1 MVPHHLEIARNA
13 RSQAPSPPVK
23 PWGWPSY
30 LGCRGR
36 WWCSCCGAVSLF
48 FPGGYRW
55 TQGWGVGRIPQG
67 LQGLSLVL
75 GCVSTLHRSLLGSPC
90 VSCPA
95 FFFFFFFETVSR
107 SVVQAGVR
115 WRHLHSL
122 QAPPPGFTAFSCLS
136 LLSRWDYRRLPP
148 HPANFCTFSRDRVS
162 PRWLGWSWTP
172 DLRWSPRLGLPK
184 C

>member
-95 FFFFFFFETVSR
+95 FFFFFFLR
-107 SVVQAGVR
+107 Q
-115 WRHLHSL
+115 
-122 QAPPPGFTAFSCLS
+122 CLA
-136 LLSRWDYRRLPP
+136 L
-148 HPANFCTFSRDRVS
+148 
-162 PRWLGWSWTP
+162 
-172 DLRWSPRLGLPK
+172 SPRLECDGAISTHCKLLLPGSQHSPASASWVAGTTGA
-184 C
+184 CHHTQLIFVLLVEIGFHHVG